1 MKKKN
6 LLYGVLFNLFY
17 IFFFPRGIKVA
28 VIIEILRSIIKVFD
42 DVINRGRKSEGFLRP
57 SYLSFLHIFLDIY

>member
-1 MKKKN
+1 M
-6 LLYGVLFNLFY
+6 
-17 IFFFPRGIKVA
+17 A